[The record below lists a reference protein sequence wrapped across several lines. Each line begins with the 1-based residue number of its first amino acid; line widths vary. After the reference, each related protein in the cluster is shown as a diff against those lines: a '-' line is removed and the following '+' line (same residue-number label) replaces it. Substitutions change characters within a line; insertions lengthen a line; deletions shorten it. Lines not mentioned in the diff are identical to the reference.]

1 VKERAVTAA
10 IDWLRRE
17 VIKESIRSASV
28 TMAN

>member
-17 VIKESIRSASV
+17 AVKESLRPA
-28 TMAN
+28 TPLAN

>member
-17 VIKESIRSASV
+17 VARETRRVPASL
-28 TMAN
+28 AN